1 MGSRKIARILTGVL
15 TCFPIKPKYRLS
27 FLKGRNATHLF
38 RGDIDLHFVFCIYK
52 FVKVYES
59 NIIKKKLSC
68 VFLTKNLNSVKVA
81 IDIVCNLS
89 FLCLFCG
96 NS

>member
-1 MGSRKIARILTGVL
+1 MGSRKIARILTGVF

-38 RGDIDLHFVFCIYK
+38 SGDIDLYFVICIYK
-52 FVKVYES
+52 FVTVYEILIETFAMCFPHQ
-59 NIIKKKLSC
+59 NQ
-68 VFLTKNLNSVKVA
+68 NNVKAA
-81 IDIVCNLS
+81 IDIVYNLS